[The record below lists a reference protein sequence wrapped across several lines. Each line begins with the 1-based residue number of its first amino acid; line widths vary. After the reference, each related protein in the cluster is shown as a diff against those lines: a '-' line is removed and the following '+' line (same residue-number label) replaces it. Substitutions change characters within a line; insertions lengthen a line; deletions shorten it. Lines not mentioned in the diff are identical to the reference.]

1 MHKLADAL
9 AKPEAAEPSAERQH
23 AARPQHDGAADAQC
37 RRAGRRPRPVEFA
50 ALDPGPR
57 GWGVLAFTTSAALD
71 LYNATQVDL
80 RTREFNFNGRQFL
93 VAAARS
99 QSANAVGFGFSA
111 LAVTAAVGVGVA
123 GAPLVII
130 GLGVGVFVQ
139 LVWNWSGAA
148 DASAGYMDQ
157 ALR

>member
-1 MHKLADAL
+1 MRLQNQRRPNPPQNASTLPARNMT
-9 AKPEAAEPSAERQH
+9 AQQMRNAAEL
-23 AARPQHDGAADAQC
+23 AADHGQLSLP
-37 RRAGRRPRPVEFA
+37 RWTQGRV
-50 ALDPGPR
+50 G
-57 GWGVLAFTTSAALD
+57 GGVLAFATSAALG

-111 LAVTAAVGVGVA
+111 LAVTAAVGVGVGVA

-148 DASAGYMDQ
+148 DASAGYMDP

>member
-1 MHKLADAL
+1 MRLRMRLQNQKRPNPPQNANTLPARNMTAQRMPNAAVLVADHGQL
-9 AKPEAAEPSAERQH
+9 SLPRWTQ
-23 AARPQHDGAADAQC
+23 
-37 RRAGRRPRPVEFA
+37 GRV
-50 ALDPGPR
+50 G
-57 GWGVLAFTTSAALD
+57 GGVLAFATSAALD
-71 LYNATQVDL
+71 LDNATQVDL
-80 RTREFNFNGRQFL
+80 RTRELNFNGRQFL